1 MKVICDACKEEFEV
15 KQQIEKVEKDIR
27 RVYFICPSCGQKYIA
42 YYLSNRIE
50 NMQKR
55 TNKLLE
61 KWKTTPGTN
70 EKNKERYDKWLKS
83 KEETKAEMQR
93 LKEKYKEVK

>member
-1 MKVICDACKEEFEV
+1 MKVLCDACKEEFEV
-15 KQQIEKVEKDIR
+15 KQQVEKVKGDIR
-27 RVYFICPSCGQKYIA
+27 RVFFKCPSCGHKYIA

-61 KWKTTPGTN
+61 RWKQTPGTN

-93 LKEKYKEVK
+93 LKEKYKEV